1 MRAWSRGRT
10 LAIGLGLIALSNAVA
25 LGGVWWNRAAGP
37 ESTLTL
43 SERELSL
50 PWHALRNRENSG
62 LALTLN
68 WRIADREAG
77 EFISGYTVNGGMPEW
92 LDGARMQAL
101 GFTPADIASDSG
113 RRRYTRQLPRAAIFV
128 LELDGPAAQQAL
140 AKAQE
145 NARRHAAA
153 ATANPDSKELAE
165 RAKHAQEILTQERS
179 GNSRLFV
186 IDAGLDAGALRQKY
200 PDRTRF
206 MLLHGAV
213 RPGVRNRGPGEP
225 QMTGYVTRLGS
236 GPLQVPHTLR
246 APLDSLRAH
255 GEPGGGDRF
264 SATLAIGRRLEPWLA
279 GIAPMASPAP

>member
-92 LDGARMQAL
+92 LDGARQRVAAAVQ
-101 GFTPADIASDSG
+101 PSSD
-113 RRRYTRQLPRAAIFV
+113 
-128 LELDGPAAQQAL
+128 QQAPDQQ
-140 AKAQE
+140 APDQQAAEDDE
-145 NARRHAAA
+145 N
-153 ATANPDSKELAE
+153 D
-165 RAKHAQEILTQERS
+165 
-179 GNSRLFV
+179 
-186 IDAGLDAGALRQKY
+186 
-200 PDRTRF
+200 
-206 MLLHGAV
+206 
-213 RPGVRNRGPGEP
+213 
-225 QMTGYVTRLGS
+225 
-236 GPLQVPHTLR
+236 
-246 APLDSLRAH
+246 
-255 GEPGGGDRF
+255 
-264 SATLAIGRRLEPWLA
+264 
-279 GIAPMASPAP
+279 